1 MMSKELALQF
11 ADYITR
17 EKGNRNF
24 NYHGISINTYQVPF
38 EQHKRRIKRV

>member
-1 MMSKELALQF
+1 MMSKKLKLQY
-11 ADYITR
+11 ADYITT

-24 NYHGISINTYQVPF
+24 SYHGISINTYQVSF